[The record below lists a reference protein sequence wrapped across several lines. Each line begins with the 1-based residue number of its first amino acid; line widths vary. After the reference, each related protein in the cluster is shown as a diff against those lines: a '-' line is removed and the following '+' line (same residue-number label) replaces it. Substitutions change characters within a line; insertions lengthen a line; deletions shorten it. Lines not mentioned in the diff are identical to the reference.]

1 MNSCFERMKK
11 LLEGTGISFN
21 ENGISNAEIYAYSE
35 GLTFVFNRLR
45 DIFNSIFINLSD
57 DCSLDKYVEFLK
69 IDTSGISN
77 KDIKKLICS
86 RLSEQFGNYTMDI
99 FTNAFKGIGSGQYR
113 ISENGI
119 VFSNVDKKDYEKLGR
134 FIESYVC
141 VCVQAG
147 FDGEGLTFDDWDNW
161 NKTFYE
167 YDNLKFTFN
176 IIDNLRSDN
185 L

>member
-1 MNSCFERMKK
+1 MNSCFDRMKG
-11 LLEGTGISFN
+11 LLEQVGISFT
-21 ENGISNAEIYAYSE
+21 EGGISNAEIYAYADGIS
-35 GLTFVFNRLR
+35 FVCNKLR
-45 DIFNSIFINLSD
+45 DIYNSVFINLSD
-57 DCSLDKYVEFLK
+57 DCSLDKYIEFLN
-69 IDTSGISN
+69 IYTSDMN
-77 KDIKKLICS
+77 NDDIKKAIYS

-99 FTNAFKGIGSGQYR
+99 FSNAFKSVGSGQYQ
-113 ISENGI
+113 ITSDGI
-119 VFSNVDKKDYEKLGR
+119 VFSNVDEKDYEKLGR

-141 VCVQAG
+141 GYVQVS

-167 YDNLKFTFN
+167 YDNLKFTFD